1 MMTELMLEAPG
12 PNGPLAVFRK
22 TKEQDTS
29 FSPNRRHKVF
39 WPRFAEESSGV

>member
-22 TKEQDTS
+22 TKEQDTAL
-29 FSPNRRHKVF
+29 FSKPQTQSVLAQIR
-39 WPRFAEESSGV
+39 